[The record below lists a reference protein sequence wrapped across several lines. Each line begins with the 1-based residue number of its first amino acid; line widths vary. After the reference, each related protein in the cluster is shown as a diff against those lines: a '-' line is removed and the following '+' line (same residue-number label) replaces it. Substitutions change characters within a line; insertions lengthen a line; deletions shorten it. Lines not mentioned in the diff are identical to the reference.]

1 MNLAVYDMSGK
12 QVGSYEIDPAELAPT
27 VNKQLLHDAVVMY
40 QANQR
45 QGTFRTKSRGEV
57 AGSTKKLYRQK
68 GTGNARAGSRRSG
81 TRRGGG
87 RIFAKRPRDFGWR
100 MPKKALRAAT
110 RMALAAR
117 LADDEVKLV
126 NGLDLAAPKTAAVAK
141 LLKALG
147 IAEKTVLVSPEKH
160 NEMLWKS
167 ARNIEGVSVAP
178 VADLNAWT
186 ILQPRALLMTTAAI
200 DAFRATV
207 AKVVAAKAAGLSV
220 ARGVGRR
227 TAASKSAAARAAAR
241 AAAIESKPVVSKP
254 AASKLAVDRKSA
266 KRAKPAAKKEK

>member
-200 DAFRATV
+200 DSFRATV

-227 TAASKSAAARAAAR
+227 TAASKSAAARATAR
-241 AAAIESKPVVSKP
+241 AAAIDSKPVVSKP
-254 AASKLAVDRKSA
+254 AASKLAVDGKSA